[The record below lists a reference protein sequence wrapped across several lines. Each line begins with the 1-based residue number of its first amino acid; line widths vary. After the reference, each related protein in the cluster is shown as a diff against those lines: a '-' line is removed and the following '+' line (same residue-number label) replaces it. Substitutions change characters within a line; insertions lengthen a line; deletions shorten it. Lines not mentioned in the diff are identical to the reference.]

1 MNSNGRFLF
10 SPSVCPPPLFPS
22 NDASYWLRSGVHAN
36 QEAASMEEGN
46 KYKMAAHI
54 KPGVGLLPGD
64 GGIEALIR
72 AARIV
77 GRCCSEGRPKRG
89 GGLRPPLGTA
99 ASSRPF
105 ACGAAACFP
114 KARPGSCHLLPPRAA
129 GGCLPAGPG
138 CSSIS
143 FRLWRSPGWCQVVD
157 LGEWGVA

>member
-1 MNSNGRFLF
+1 
-10 SPSVCPPPLFPS
+10 
-22 NDASYWLRSGVHAN
+22 
-36 QEAASMEEGN
+36 MEEGN

-114 KARPGSCHLLPPRAA
+114 KARPGSCHLLLPRASGSLSLLGRA
-129 GGCLPAGPG
+129 VAPSPSGYGGL
-138 CSSIS
+138 
-143 FRLWRSPGWCQVVD
+143 QV
-157 LGEWGVA
+157 GVR